1 MANAGPD
8 TGGSQFFINLVN
20 NNFLDGR
27 HPVFGKV
34 IEGTDVVDKIV
45 KVRTIKSGFHSD
57 VPEDD
62 IVITGAEVLA

>member
-1 MANAGPD
+1 
-8 TGGSQFFINLVN
+8 
-20 NNFLDGR
+20 
-27 HPVFGKV
+27 VFGKV
-34 IEGTDVVDKIV
+34 TEGTDVVDKIV